1 MKTNQSQTA
10 PAEVRENI
18 MGTMEINPLLLKL
31 SIPMMI
37 SMLVQALYNVV
48 DSVFVSHVSESA
60 LTAVS
65 LAFSL
70 QNVMIAVGVGTGV
83 GVNALLSKSLGEKN
97 QSRANATA
105 ENGIFLSLCSFA
117 VFFVIGLTCMKPYFY
132 AQTADADIAEQGS
145 IVVGARFFGEMIRR
159 LPDGIVTIS
168 SDANNNVNVK
178 CGKSEFNFMGISA
191 DDYPEM
197 PAVDSLNNISLPQ
210 KILKS
215 MINQTIFAV
224 SDSDVRPIYTGTL
237 FEVEDDTL
245 TLVSVDGYR
254 LAKRCEKLES
264 AKMENCSFVVPGS
277 ALADIERICADSD
290 DAVSISVGS
299 KHISFTIDETVV
311 ITRRLEGE
319 FLNYRKSIPDNF
331 RIEIEVERSEMMST
345 IDRVALIVS
354 EKNSSPIRMIF
365 GDGSI
370 DCTCATP
377 IGKAEDVCTCEGSG
391 DGLEIGFNDRY
402 LMDAFKASG
411 TDKLKICL
419 NTASSPCIVKAAD
432 GSENFTYM
440 ILPVRL
446 HAGA

>member
-1 MKTNQSQTA
+1 
-10 PAEVRENI
+10 
-18 MGTMEINPLLLKL
+18 
-31 SIPMMI
+31 
-37 SMLVQALYNVV
+37 
-48 DSVFVSHVSESA
+48 
-60 LTAVS
+60 
-65 LAFSL
+65 
-70 QNVMIAVGVGTGV
+70 
-83 GVNALLSKSLGEKN
+83 
-97 QSRANATA
+97 
-105 ENGIFLSLCSFA
+105 
-117 VFFVIGLTCMKPYFY
+117 
-132 AQTADADIAEQGS
+132 
-145 IVVGARFFGEMIRR
+145 MIRR

-299 KHISFTIDETVV
+299 KHISFTIGETVV

-370 DCTCATP
+370 ECTCATP